1 MNLSGKVALVT
12 GAGRG
17 IGKAITLKLASEGA
31 IMVVNDISLTNAQTV
46 VDGIKVQGGDGLA
59 VAADVSSAADVARMV
74 ETAIAA
80 YRHLDILVNN
90 AGIARDQLLLRMT
103 DSEWDDVLN
112 IDLRSVFLCTRAV
125 IKHMLKE
132 RKGRIVSIA
141 SIVGLMGNA
150 GQANYAAAKAG
161 IIGFTRSV
169 AKEVASR
176 GITANAVAPGF
187 IETDMTAK
195 LSEKQ
200 KQDLMSRIPLGYLGT
215 PQDVAE
221 VVAFLSSDE
230 ARYITG
236 QVITIDGGM
245 GGA

>member
-17 IGKAITLKLASEGA
+17 IGKAITLKLVSLGASAVVADIALPGA
-31 IMVVNDISLTNAQTV
+31 QSV
-46 VDGIKVQGGDGLA
+46 VDEIKAAGGDALA
-59 VAADVSSAADVARMV
+59 LAADVSKADDVNRMV
-74 ETAIAA
+74 DAVIAHFG
-80 YRHLDILVNN
+80 RIDILVNN
-90 AGIARDQLLLRMT
+90 AGITRDQLLLRMT
-103 DSEWDDVLN
+103 DDEWDSVLA
-112 IDLRSVFLCTRAV
+112 IDLRSVFLCTRAALKYM
-125 IKHMLKE
+125 IKE
-132 RKGRIVSIA
+132 RKGRVVSVA

-150 GQANYAAAKAG
+150 GQANYSAAKAG
-161 IIGFTRSV
+161 IVGFTKSI

-176 GITANAVAPGF
+176 GITVNAVAPGF

-195 LSEKQ
+195 LSEQ
-200 KQDLMSRIPLGYLGT
+200 QRQALAARIPLGYLGT

-221 VVAFLSSDE
+221 TIAFLALDE

-236 QVITIDGGM
+236 QVVTIDGGM

>member
-1 MNLSGKVALVT
+1 MNLSGKVALIT

-17 IGKAITLKLASEGA
+17 IGKAITLKLASQGA
-31 IMVVNDISLTNAQTV
+31 IAVVNDIALPGAKSV
-46 VDGIKVQGGDGLA
+46 VDEIKDKDGDGLA
-59 VAADVSSAADVARMV
+59 IVANVSSATDVTRMV
-74 ETAIAA
+74 EAAITAYGHI
-80 YRHLDILVNN
+80 DILVNN
-90 AGIARDQLLLRMT
+90 AGITRDQLLLRMT

-125 IKHMLKE
+125 LKHMLKE

-161 IIGFTRSV
+161 IVGFTRSV

-215 PQDVAE
+215 PQDVAG
-221 VVAFLSSDE
+221 VVAFLASDE

>member
-1 MNLSGKVALVT
+1 MNLSGKVAIVT

-17 IGKAITLKLASEGA
+17 IGRAITLKLASAGA
-31 IMVVNDISLTNAQTV
+31 TVVVNDRTLPSAQGV
-46 VDGIKVQGGDGLA
+46 VDEIKTQGGKGLA
-59 VAADVSSAADVARMV
+59 IAADVSLATEVNNMV
-74 ETAIAA
+74 DQAIAA
-80 YRHLDILVNN
+80 YGHIDILINN
-90 AGIARDQLLLRMT
+90 AGITRDQILLRMT
-103 DSEWDDVLN
+103 DAEWDDVLN

-125 IKHMLKE
+125 LKPMIKE

-169 AKEVASR
+169 SKEVASR

-187 IETDMTAK
+187 IETEMTAK

-200 KQDLMSRIPLGYLGT
+200 RQDLMSRIPLGYLGT

-221 VVAFLSSDE
+221 VVAFLASDE
-230 ARYITG
+230 ARYVTG
-236 QVITIDGGM
+236 QVLAIDGGM

>member
-1 MNLSGKVALVT
+1 VRLTGKTALVT

-17 IGKAITLKLASEGA
+17 IGRAIALKLAADGA
-31 IMVVNDISLTNAQTV
+31 NVVVNSLSQQNVDAV
-46 VDGIKVQGGDGLA
+46 VAEIKAAGGVSDGIA
-59 VAADVSSAADVARMV
+59 SDVSSSDEVNSLV
-74 ETAIAA
+74 EKILSD
-80 YRHLDILVNN
+80 HVGIDILVNN
-90 AGIARDQLLLRMT
+90 AGITRDQLLLRMT
-103 DSEWDDVLN
+103 DSDWDDV
-112 IDLRSVFLCTRAV
+112 ITVDLKSVFLCTRAIMRYMV
-125 IKHMLKE
+125 KA
-132 RKGRIVSIA
+132 RKGRIINIS
-141 SIVGLMGNA
+141 SIVGLAGNA

-176 GITANAVAPGF
+176 NITVNAVAPGF

-200 KQDLMSRIPLGYLGT
+200 RQDLITRIPAGYLGT

-230 ARYITG
+230 ARYVTG

-245 GGA
+245 GA

>member
-1 MNLSGKVALVT
+1 MNLSGKIALVT

-31 IMVVNDISLTNAQTV
+31 ITVVNDISLTNAQTV
-46 VDGIKVQGGDGLA
+46 VDEIKVQGGDGLA
-59 VAADVSSAADVARMV
+59 VAADVSSAADVARMMEV
-74 ETAIAA
+74 AIGA
-80 YRHLDILVNN
+80 YGHIDILVNN
-90 AGIARDQLLLRMT
+90 AGITRDQLLLRMT

-125 IKHMLKE
+125 LKHMLKE

-215 PQDVAE
+215 PRDVAE
-221 VVAFLSSDE
+221 VVAFLASDK

>member
-17 IGKAITLKLASEGA
+17 IGKAITMKLVSLGA
-31 IMVVNDISLTNAQTV
+31 TAIVADIALPGAQAV
-46 VDGIKVQGGDGLA
+46 VDEIKAGGGNALA
-59 VAADVSSAADVARMV
+59 LAADVSKTEDVNRMV
-74 ETAIAA
+74 DAAIAH
-80 YRHLDILVNN
+80 YGHIDILVNN
-90 AGIARDQLLLRMT
+90 AGITRDQILLRMT
-103 DSEWDDVLN
+103 DDEWDSVLA
-112 IDLRSVFLCTRAV
+112 IDLKSVFLCTRAAL
-125 IKHMLKE
+125 KYMLKE
-132 RKGRIVSIA
+132 RKGRIVSVA

-150 GQANYAAAKAG
+150 GQSNYSAAKAG
-161 IIGFTRSV
+161 IVGFTKSI

-176 GITANAVAPGF
+176 GITVNAVAPGF

-195 LSEKQ
+195 LNEKQ
-200 KQDLMSRIPLGYLGT
+200 RQELAARIPLGYLGT

-221 VVAFLSSDE
+221 TIAFLASDE